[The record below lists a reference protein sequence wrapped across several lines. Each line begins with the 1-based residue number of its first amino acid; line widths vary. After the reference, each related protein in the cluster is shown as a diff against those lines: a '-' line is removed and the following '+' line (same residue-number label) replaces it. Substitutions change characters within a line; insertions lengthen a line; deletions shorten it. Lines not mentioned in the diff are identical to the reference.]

1 MTFSPTGTHPD
12 DRGQHGNTVRAD
24 APDAAVF
31 VDTTGRRAL
40 LLRRAAVAFG
50 AAVIAYAGM
59 VGVAFMGGPS
69 LAPSQLTP
77 FGNAGTA
84 QETGGDGVR
93 PAGSSSEGNRARPC
107 RKHCGKK
114 CRRHPER
121 PCRGRQLKKALD
133 SQGGNGTGARSG
145 DGAGGG
151 AAPARSAP
159 SDVEGR

>member
-1 MTFSPTGTHPD
+1 MSFSPTGTHPD
-12 DRGQHGNTVRAD
+12 DRGQHGNTDRAD
-24 APDAAVF
+24 APDADAVVF

-40 LLRRAAVAFG
+40 LLRRAGIAFG
-50 AAVIAYAGM
+50 AAVVAYAGM

-77 FGNAGTA
+77 FGNAGSA
-84 QETGGDGVR
+84 QEPGGDSVR
-93 PAGSSSEGNRARPC
+93 PAGTSSEGNRARPC

-133 SQGGNGTGARSG
+133 SRGGSG
-145 DGAGGG
+145 GGGGGG

-159 SDVEGR
+159 STVEGR

>member
-1 MTFSPTGTHPD
+1 MSLSPTGTHAD
-12 DRGQHGNTVRAD
+12 DRGQQGNTDRAGASD
-24 APDAAVF
+24 AVVF

-40 LLRRAAVAFG
+40 LLRRAGIVFG
-50 AAVIAYAGM
+50 AAVLAYAGM

-77 FGNAGTA
+77 FGGAGTA
-84 QETGGDGVR
+84 QEPGGESVR
-93 PAGSSSEGNRARPC
+93 PAGSPSEGNRARPC

-121 PCRGRQLKKALD
+121 PCRGRQFKKALD
-133 SQGGNGTGARSG
+133 SR
-145 DGAGGG
+145 GG

-159 SDVEGR
+159 SVAEGR